1 MDKLMLLPYVFIGG
15 GVGASLRWLL
25 SVSAISQGIP
35 IWWATLS
42 VNIIGT
48 LIYFLSVKL
57 LWNDVT
63 WAQSFLRFGIL
74 GSLTTFSS
82 FSFEVAHSVKIGQ
95 PLQALAI
102 FGLNI
107 LAGVLIA
114 IGMLR

>member
-1 MDKLMLLPYVFIGG
+1 MLFPYVFLGG
-15 GVGASLRWLL
+15 GLGASLRWLL
-25 SVSAISQGIP
+25 SVACIGNGMP
-35 IWWATLS
+35 IWWATLT
-42 VNIIGT
+42 VNIVGT
-48 LIYFLSVKL
+48 FIYFLSVKL
-57 LWNDVT
+57 LWNDIT

-82 FSFEVAHSVKIGQ
+82 FSFEVAHSIKTGHPI
-95 PLQALAI
+95 QALTI